1 MIAILIENIKKL
13 NDSLQ
18 VGDIIYATS
27 ISQQVDGVTDFEN
40 QNTGINKLVGI
51 LRGVDK
57 QGPYSLPT
65 GGNSLYK
72 FTLLV
77 DDSLFVNPYVP
88 SKNDFLM
95 FSKHSQM
102 DGDVNG
108 YYAEVT
114 FENNSKTKAELFS
127 VGSEVTINSK

>member
-1 MIAILIENIKKL
+1 MIVITLNNIKNL
-13 NDSLQ
+13 NTSLQ
-18 VGDIIYATS
+18 VGDMIYATS
-27 ISQQVDGVTDFEN
+27 TTQQVSGVTDFEN

-51 LRGVDK
+51 LRRITKEDNDTI
-57 QGPYSLPT
+57 LD
-65 GGNSLYK
+65 
-72 FTLLV
+72 V

-95 FSKHSQM
+95 FSKYNQM

-108 YYAEVT
+108 YYAEAT
-114 FENNSKTKAELFS
+114 FKNNSKTKAELFS